1 MPKRASLMNIP
12 PLSQGKAIEFS
23 LESSPETINVVEHII
38 ESLNHKL
45 KFREDV
51 YGNIMI
57 AITEAVNN
65 AIYHGNQLDESKK
78 IQLQFDLPKP
88 FLLAVTV
95 KDEGKGF
102 DVDSLPDPLAPENIA
117 KPGGR
122 GIFLMRNLADDV
134 SFENMGRDV
143 TMKFDI

>member
-1 MPKRASLMNIP
+1 MSKNRLMNIP
-12 PLSQGKAIEFS
+12 PLNQGKHIEFS
-23 LESSPETINVVEHII
+23 LESSPDTINTVEHII
-38 ESLNHKL
+38 ESLYQKL

-65 AIYHGNQLDESKK
+65 AIYHGNKQDESKK

-95 KDEGKGF
+95 KDEGEGF
-102 DVDSLPDPLAPENIA
+102 DVNNLPDPLAPENIA

-122 GIFLMRNLADDV
+122 GIFLMKNLADEV
-134 SFENMGRDV
+134 SFHNKGREIV
-143 TMKFDI
+143 MKFDI